1 MLHTVENK
9 KGAEERISSYGNI
22 RRSKTCMAPLPYTK
36 KFSIQSKAGWW
47 ALKWGCRNIISSVIW
62 PLWLSGAFSHSSLLT
77 PMASFN
83 SLCMSHSLPLL
94 GVHRGWSFVWYA
106 NPPSL
111 PGWLPSTLPSDLI
124 FSRSFL
130 TSPQHQITFTN
141 TMSSTSW
148 TLQQWVINHVFI
160 EMIA

>member
-106 NPPSL
+106 QTSLFTWLTPIHPSFRSHFL
-111 PGWLPSTLPSDLI
+111 KIISDQPSTPDY
-124 FSRSFL
+124 FYKY
-130 TSPQHQITFTN
+130 
-141 TMSSTSW
+141 
-148 TLQQWVINHVFI
+148 HVFYFLDPPT
-160 EMIA
+160 MGN